1 MLALAGIGRP
11 RAMRRTPSA
20 AVRNAMT
27 HSRVATRKSSGR
39 LTRYTIQ
46 KLPVIW
52 FPNDWTATSPSNS
65 RYRKRCET
73 RNGGGAGGA
82 ETIPAAPTE
91 GPVQRDFVSIFGGES
106 KRRGLAVGG
115 APRPQRTKARR
126 FLYGLYGSY

>member
-1 MLALAGIGRP
+1 MVARPTVMLVLAGIGRP

-27 HSRVATRKSSGR
+27 QRRVATRKSSDRGW

-82 ETIPAAPTE
+82 ETILAAPTHALL
-91 GPVQRDFVSIFGGES
+91 QRDF
-106 KRRGLAVGG
+106 
-115 APRPQRTKARR
+115 APSSA
-126 FLYGLYGSY
+126 FLWRAA